1 MQLCCLPP
9 GCPIIVLFSLLAAIF
24 KQIQKAGVAEKYVSA
39 NFMKIDVNRG
49 KIQIHA
55 PTEGQPVLGSRL
67 FAKCHSS
74 AGRLIPQHKA
84 REPAAALL
92 PAGDGVRGTA
102 ERGGEELLWFED
114 GTEGVCGTGIRLRQL
129 RCSPT
134 TSTGLRCIIVEGS
147 DTL

>member
-24 KQIQKAGVAEKYVSA
+24 KQIQKAGAAEKYVSA

-49 KIQIHA
+49 KIQIRA
-55 PTEGQPVLGSRL
+55 PTEGQPVLGSRP

-92 PAGDGVRGTA
+92 PAGDGVRATA
-102 ERGGEELLWFED
+102 ERRGEE
-114 GTEGVCGTGIRLRQL
+114 R
-129 RCSPT
+129 S
-134 TSTGLRCIIVEGS
+134 SSGLRMELKRFVGQESGFVNCIAPQQHQLVL
-147 DTL
+147 DVL